1 MLLPCPPLSNYGTTV
16 SGIHGM
22 RLVQEGSWN
31 CWTHCQVQDVAGD
44 IVKQNIGA
52 DEVASQNI
60 IVRVTD
66 GSTDGITDGII
77 DGIAEG
83 HHAYILYP

>member
-1 MLLPCPPLSNYGTTV
+1 M
-16 SGIHGM
+16 
-22 RLVQEGSWN
+22 
-31 CWTHCQVQDVAGD
+31 AGD